1 MPVDHVTEWQNFYND
16 DENSFTYLSM
26 TGLEKEYYGIEAG
39 LDFKVASFLNFKAI
53 GTISDAKNINNA
65 NVNYML
71 SKSAEVKKDYA
82 YIKDMR
88 ESGTPLTIGSLALDF
103 HKSGW
108 FVNLNANWYDRIYL
122 SYSPSY
128 RYKSSL
134 KNRDMLF
141 NDEPLPGS
149 VDQAKGH
156 GGWMVDGSIGS
167 ARNHL
172 KQSCGC

>member
-1 MPVDHVTEWQNFYND
+1 
-16 DENSFTYLSM
+16 M

-71 SKSAEVKKDYA
+71 SKSAEVVKDYA

-108 FVNLNANWYDRIYL
+108 FINLNANWYDRIYL

-141 NDEPLPGS
+141 NDEPL
-149 VDQAKGH
+149 H
-156 GGWMVDGSIGS
+156 
-167 ARNHL
+167 RF
-172 KQSCGC
+172 C